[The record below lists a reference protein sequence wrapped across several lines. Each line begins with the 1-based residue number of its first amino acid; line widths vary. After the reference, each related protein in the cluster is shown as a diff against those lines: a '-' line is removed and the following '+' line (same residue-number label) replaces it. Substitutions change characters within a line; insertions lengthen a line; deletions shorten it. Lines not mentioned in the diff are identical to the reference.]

1 MRLRKGD
8 DNVLELLPWQQ
19 WFAIYL
25 KCLLLNILFLVKNA
39 LKSIKCYLDR
49 RYGPSRQYYVNK
61 LKILNFN
68 NGNSDNIKV
77 DQLQHLASP
86 PQLLMDTQLGKH
98 SYIKLQVNKIR
109 LQKSVNKTE
118 KVLRLCILW
127 NSRNHEF
134 TLSFHQSSMN
144 HQ

>member
-1 MRLRKGD
+1 MSFSWSLRKGD

-25 KCLLLNILFLVKNA
+25 KCLLLNLLFLVKSA

-68 NGNSDNIKV
+68 STGSDNTKS
-77 DQLQHLASP
+77 DQIQQHLASP
-86 PQLLMDTQLGKH
+86 PQLLMDSQLGKH
-98 SYIKLQVNKIR
+98 SYIKLQVKI
-109 LQKSVNKTE
+109 N
-118 KVLRLCILW
+118 
-127 NSRNHEF
+127 
-134 TLSFHQSSMN
+134 
-144 HQ
+144 